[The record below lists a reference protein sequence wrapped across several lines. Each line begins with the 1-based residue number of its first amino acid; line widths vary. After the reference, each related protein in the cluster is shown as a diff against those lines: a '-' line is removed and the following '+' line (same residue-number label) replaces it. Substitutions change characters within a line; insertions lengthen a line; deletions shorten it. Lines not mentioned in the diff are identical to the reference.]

1 MSRYGAKDCKLEPNG
16 IEPGKAPGLAG
27 GVERIGRR
35 ADAEMAGDRNLLVP
49 GVEAVGLH
57 ADRDVE
63 IEPDLHAE
71 LLRQIGGGPQLPV
84 GGPLHEFDELD
95 FVGVRALAQGS
106 ASGIV
111 RLPPLFRPFPPRLA
125 EFVPEH
131 LEAGKVRQQGAALG
145 AEFVKILLAGRLGV
159 GLESS
164 KGRAQRPPLQAGDAD
179 VIDDIACPQRRQRLA
194 CFGIG
199 LKFGKL
205 FDVDIERVEKQPA
218 VRRIRA
224 AVARAVVEQGVQRI
238 EADAVGA
245 EMIGEFDQAGEVGEV
260 THAPV
265 ARGADAVKL
274 DREQPATVEL
284 AAKRPFRRRNQRH
297 ILGGR
302 SIAHLKPVDARR
314 QVRGPVDG
322 VIRALAF
329 GDNA

>member
-1 MSRYGAKDCKLEPNG
+1 MPSCFARSAAAPNCRSAVHCTNSTNSISPASAPSRKAAHLASSGCRHSSGHSHHGLPNLCRSTSKQAKCDSK
-16 IEPGKAPGLAG
+16 
-27 GVERIGRR
+27 R
-35 ADAEMAGDRNLLVP
+35 
-49 GVEAVGLH
+49 
-57 ADRDVE
+57 
-63 IEPDLHAE
+63 
-71 LLRQIGGGPQLPV
+71 
-84 GGPLHEFDELD
+84 
-95 FVGVRALAQGS
+95 
-106 ASGIV
+106 
-111 RLPPLFRPFPPRLA
+111 
-125 EFVPEH
+125 
-131 LEAGKVRQQGAALG
+131 AALG
-145 AEFVKILLAGRLGV
+145 TEFVKILLAGRLGV

-164 KGRAQRPPLQAGDAD
+164 KSPAQRPPLQAGDAD
-179 VIDDIACPQRRQRLA
+179 IIDDIACPQRRQRLA

-205 FDVDIERVEKQPA
+205 FNVDIERVEKQPA

-260 THAPV
+260 AHAPV

-274 DREQPATVEL
+274 DREQPATVEF
-284 AAKRPFRRRNQRH
+284 AAKCPFRRRNQRH